1 MVCIR
6 CWSDPYCHNL
16 QSSLGVVCVR
26 RNNSI
31 KNVSN
36 RVNTE
41 RVRCITSNSCHNRRW
56 WRIKVTSQCRR
67 ESSFIKISIRS
78 ITIQAAETNLRRV
91 VLRLRLV
98 RHYALRQTFFNNKDT
113 RQKNSLLLG
122 QGALNSVRVYVAQMA
137 VWTDA
142 GSFLIM
148 SLREPNPE
156 IEFAFVFNWNRVWCD
171 WNVVCVLWKRTSKSG
186 IGNCSSRT
194 IWRCEYKSG

>member
-78 ITIQAAETNLRRV
+78 ITIQAVETNLRRV

-98 RHYALRQTFFNNKDT
+98 RHYALRQTF
-113 RQKNSLLLG
+113 
-122 QGALNSVRVYVAQMA
+122 
-137 VWTDA
+137 
-142 GSFLIM
+142 LIM
-148 SLREPNPE
+148 KIPARRIPSYLVREPL
-156 IEFAFVFNWNRVWCD
+156 IQ
-171 WNVVCVLWKRTSKSG
+171 CVYMWPRWRSERTLD
-186 IGNCSSRT
+186 RF
-194 IWRCEYKSG
+194 